1 MHPAVGIA
9 PAQEAAPSQPV
20 RITRPANDFK
30 GRGTIR
36 DGLGIVTPA
45 VARHVKQVAWR
56 PLELERKDSP
66 DANMRSVWICSRN
79 DALGNLAVMLA
90 AMGVFGTG
98 TGWPDMIV
106 ATIMG
111 GLGLLGGWQ
120 IVSQARGE
128 LRLERAAPLSVINIL

>member
-90 AMGVFGTG
+90 AMGVFGTR

-106 ATIMG
+106 AAIMG